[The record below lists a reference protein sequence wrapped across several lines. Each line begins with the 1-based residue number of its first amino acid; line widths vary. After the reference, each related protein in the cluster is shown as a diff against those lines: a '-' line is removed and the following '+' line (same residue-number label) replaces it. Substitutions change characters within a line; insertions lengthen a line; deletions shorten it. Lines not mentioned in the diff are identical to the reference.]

1 MNRSEL
7 VRQVA
12 VQTGLDPAAA
22 DAAVKAA
29 LGAVAGA
36 LARGETVRLVG
47 FGAFGV
53 RSRPART
60 ARNPATGAYGAQS
73 RDRREHRRAGVAVG
87 VVPGRQGGLRD
98 AANRTAG

>member
-12 VQTGLDPAAA
+12 MRTGLDPAAA

-47 FGAFGV
+47 FGAFGAFGV

-60 ARNPATGAYGAQS
+60 ARNPATGASIAVPAS
-73 RDRREHRRAGVAVG
+73 RSVSFRAGK
-87 VVPGRQGGLRD
+87 GLRD
-98 AANRTAG
+98 AVNRTVG